1 MHQIEHTMMW
11 RRFDHPGLDA
21 AYFGRS
27 RSGWRLC
34 GTAIFA
40 GDAGPCHLGYAV
52 DADERWRT
60 RSAHV
65 FGTIG
70 ASLVDI
76 RIAASTDRTW
86 TLGSR
91 AQPDAAGCID
101 LDLGFT
107 TAPRLFTLRRLA
119 LHDGQET
126 VVPVASLDLS
136 AMEVGRVTESYLRL
150 HERAF
155 RFSST
160 AGGPPTVLGVG
171 AHLEVLRYPGRW
183 DSESF
188 PARDARSGSVAAHRR
203 PASRPDYHSTS
214 PANTEPMCATGSD
227 GAGE

>member
-1 MHQIEHTMMW
+1 MHDIEHTMMW
-11 RRFDHPGLDA
+11 RRFDQPGLDA
-21 AYFGRS
+21 AYFGPTR
-27 RSGWRLC
+27 RGWRLC

-40 GDAGPCHLGYAV
+40 TQAGPCHLGYAV
-52 DADERWRT
+52 DADDRWRT

-70 ASLVDI
+70 ASLIDV
-76 RIAASTDRTW
+76 RIAASTDCTW
-86 TLGSR
+86 TVDGHF
-91 AQPDAAGCID
+91 QTDAGGCVD

-119 LHDGQET
+119 LQDGQEA
-126 VVPVASLDLS
+126 VVPVARLDIS
-136 AMEVGRVTESYLRL
+136 SMELAQVAETYLRL

-160 AGGPPTVLGVG
+160 AGGPPTVLSVG

-183 DSESF
+183 DSEAL
-188 PARDARSGSVAAHRR
+188 PAVDAHASAVAPHRR
-203 PASRPDYHSTS
+203 PASRPAYQAASL
-214 PANTEPMCATGSD
+214 ANTEPMCATGSD

>member
-1 MHQIEHTMMW
+1 MHEIEHTMMW
-11 RRFDHPGLDA
+11 RRFDQPGLDA
-21 AYFGRS
+21 AYLGPT

-40 GDAGPCHLGYAV
+40 SEAGPSHLGYAV

-70 ASLVDI
+70 ASLIDL
-76 RIAASTDRTW
+76 RIAASADRTW
-86 TLGSR
+86 TVDGR
-91 AQPDAAGCID
+91 VQPHAGGCVE

-119 LHDGQET
+119 LLDGQEA
-126 VVPVASLDLS
+126 VVPVAHLDMP
-136 AMEVGRVTESYLRL
+136 AMELSHGAESFLRL

-160 AGGPPTVLGVG
+160 TGGPPTVLSVG

-183 DSESF
+183 DSEAF
-188 PARDARSGSVAAHRR
+188 PAVDARKGSVAPHRR
-203 PASRPDYHSTS
+203 PASRPDYQTTS

-227 GAGE
+227 AAVG

>member
-1 MHQIEHTMMW
+1 MQRIEHTTMW
-11 RRFDHPGLDA
+11 RRFDQPGLDA
-21 AYFGRS
+21 AYFGPT

-40 GDAGPCHLGYAV
+40 SEAGPCHLGYAV

-70 ASLVDI
+70 TSLVDQ
-76 RIAASTDRTW
+76 RIVASTDLAW
-86 TLGSR
+86 TCGGR
-91 AQPDAAGCID
+91 AQPDAGGCVD

-119 LHDGQET
+119 LQDGQESI
-126 VVPVASLDLS
+126 VPVAHLDLS
-136 AMEVGRVTESYLRL
+136 ARRLARVMESYLRL

-160 AGGPPTVLGVG
+160 AGGPPTVLSVG

-183 DSESF
+183 DCESI
-188 PARDARSGSVAAHRR
+188 PAIDARSGPITPHRR
-203 PASRPDYHSTS
+203 PEARPDYQATS

-227 GAGE
+227 GLGE